1 MRPIR
6 GADRRAAGAFVVVLA
21 AGLALIWVVA
31 ARPDPGGAAPA
42 PAVSEMAATGP
53 IVPAGLVIP
62 AIDVDTVVESRGT
75 VTYEN
80 PFTGQTVKGYGVP
93 ESMATTS
100 WWSDGP
106 HPGSGRM
113 AVVLGHQQ
121 EGGPA
126 VFNRLHELRSGDEVL
141 LRDGAGA
148 QVALTVLGDPLTG
161 LDKSTSALADVLNG
175 HPEGAAVA
183 LVTCGGEFDEDAG
196 TSTDNTVV
204 FAALAPAG

>member
-6 GADRRAAGAFVVVLA
+6 GADLRTAGAFLVVLA
-21 AGLALIWVVA
+21 AGLALVRVVA
-31 ARPDPGGAAPA
+31 ARPDAGGAAPA
-42 PAVSEMAATGP
+42 PAVSAMVATGP

-62 AIDVDTVVESRGT
+62 AIDVDTVVEPRGT
-75 VTYEN
+75 VTYGN
-80 PFTGQTVKGYGVP
+80 PFTGQAVEGYGVP

-106 HPGSGRM
+106 PPGSGRM

-126 VFNRLHELRSGDEVL
+126 VFNRLHELRPGDEVL

-148 QVALTVLGDPLTG
+148 QLPLTVLGHPLRG
-161 LDKSTSALADVLNG
+161 LDKSTSALAEALNG

-183 LVTCGGEFDEDAG
+183 LVTCGGEFDDAAG